1 MKQALQVMRM
11 TAHVRFDGIEDVIN
25 SLGYGSIILFKM
37 FADKDNYHVISDSEN
52 ITINVNGN
60 IKEKSTC
67 ENLLSVNTDYKLKIN
82 EHLTVFKKTGRK
94 ANALSRILSY
104 INFEKRRTLINSLFT
119 SQFNYCSLWMIPSRA
134 INNKINCLR
143 ERCLCIV

>member
-11 TAHVRFDGIEDVIN
+11 TAHVIFDGIEDVIN

-82 EHLTVFKKTGRK
+82 EQYLKKQVEK
-94 ANALSRILSY
+94 QMLSRG
-104 INFEKRRTLINSLFT
+104 
-119 SQFNYCSLWMIPSRA
+119 YCPT
-134 INNKINCLR
+134 
-143 ERCLCIV
+143 

>member
-1 MKQALQVMRM
+1 MKKALQVMRM

-82 EHLTVFKKTGRK
+82 EQYLKKQVEK
-94 ANALSRILSY
+94 QMLSRG
-104 INFEKRRTLINSLFT
+104 
-119 SQFNYCSLWMIPSRA
+119 YCPT
-134 INNKINCLR
+134 
-143 ERCLCIV
+143 

>member
-82 EHLTVFKKTGRK
+82 EQYLKKQVEK
-94 ANALSRILSY
+94 QMLSPG
-104 INFEKRRTLINSLFT
+104 
-119 SQFNYCSLWMIPSRA
+119 YCPT
-134 INNKINCLR
+134 
-143 ERCLCIV
+143 

>member
-11 TAHVRFDGIEDVIN
+11 TAHVIFDGIEDVIN

-52 ITINVNGN
+52 ITINANGN

-82 EHLTVFKKTGRK
+82 EQYLKKQVEK
-94 ANALSRILSY
+94 QMLSRG
-104 INFEKRRTLINSLFT
+104 
-119 SQFNYCSLWMIPSRA
+119 YCPT
-134 INNKINCLR
+134 
-143 ERCLCIV
+143 

>member
-1 MKQALQVMRM
+1 MRM

-104 INFEKRRTLINSLFT
+104 INFEKRRTLINSLFA
-119 SQFNYCSLWMIPSRA
+119 SQFNYCSL
-134 INNKINCLR
+134 
-143 ERCLCIV
+143 